1 MWYMQ
6 DLFSSIYL
14 AGIETNPFIL
24 LFGLYGVPNRAWGTA
39 TLVLRWPPNTQAQAY
54 THTHTH
60 TQAHTS
66 TVHLEPPPSLWI
78 LIQLLCWWLHNL
90 VQRQVFITVKSIN
103 DTARLSM
110 MQIAVAWELQFEC
123 LLANCTLSSWWNVGK
138 SIEYADCCLWD
149 KAHPFVLVHWKGC
162 GDATQTQTPIFLN
175 TRITLMGWSSTR
187 TQY

>member
-103 DTARLSM
+103 DTARLSN
-110 MQIAVAWELQFEC
+110 EHD
-123 LLANCTLSSWWNVGK
+123 ANCCGMRTSVWVFAGQLYLIILMK
-138 SIEYADCCLWD
+138 CREEYWICRLL
-149 KAHPFVLVHWKGC
+149 P
-162 GDATQTQTPIFLN
+162 
-175 TRITLMGWSSTR
+175 MG
-187 TQY
+187 